1 MLVQSVKKLEH
12 GENCSKTRFS
22 MSKDLLLTLINYIN
36 SKLNPGD
43 TILLEMQEMLLI
55 HHPIQDQ
62 SFHILRDPSQALE
75 CMWLMR
81 SMTLLEYPFSLSY
94 QETSLTKVPDN

>member
-62 SFHILRDPSQALE
+62 SFPQRSISSLGVHVVDEVDDSVGVSILVV
-75 CMWLMR
+75 
-81 SMTLLEYPFSLSY
+81 
-94 QETSLTKVPDN
+94 VPGDQLDKGS